1 MGANPTESVR
11 DEIDLTRE
19 RIDAKLD
26 QLADQVPPAETLKKP
41 AALAAAGG
49 VAAGVF
55 VLWVKARI
63 RNRRIRR
70 IAREVIEEVDRE
82 RGDEALTS

>member
-1 MGANPTESVR
+1 MGSKPAQSVR
-11 DEIDLTRE
+11 DEIDQTRQ
-19 RIDAKLD
+19 RIDIKLD
-26 QLADQVPPAETLKKP
+26 QLADEIPPAETLKKP
-41 AALAAAGG
+41 AALAAVGG

-70 IAREVIEEVDRE
+70 IAREAIEEVARE
-82 RGDEALTS
+82 RGDGALET

>member
-11 DEIDLTRE
+11 DEIDLTRQ
-19 RIDAKLD
+19 RIDMKLD
-26 QLADQVPPAETLKKP
+26 QLADQVPPAETVKKP

-49 VAAGVF
+49 VAAGVL

-82 RGDEALTS
+82 RGDGALTT